1 MNNWTIKCL
10 GLHVLLDHV
19 HIVRTQCVYTCNG
32 HTYDIYI
39 YIYIYIYT
47 CTYIRKIPLFSVG
60 LAHARPN

>member
-39 YIYIYIYT
+39 YVIVIN
-47 CTYIRKIPLFSVG
+47 RSRG
-60 LAHARPN
+60 L